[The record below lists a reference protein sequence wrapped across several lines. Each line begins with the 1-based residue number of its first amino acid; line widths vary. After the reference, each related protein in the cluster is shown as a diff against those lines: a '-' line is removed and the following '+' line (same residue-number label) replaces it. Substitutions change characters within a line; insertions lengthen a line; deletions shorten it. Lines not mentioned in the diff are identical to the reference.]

1 MRVVTGETIICLFG
15 EIGVGLLHCVTLMAG
30 KTQLVRL

>member
-1 MRVVTGETIICLFG
+1 MRVVTGKTITCLFG
-15 EIGVGLLHCVTLMAG
+15 EIRVGLPHSIPFMAG